1 MAARHLPHVPEGA
14 VVLMIAIDATNTAH
28 PQAVRIA
35 GGPNQ
40 QITFTNNSGGTISIQ
55 FVPNPPGPTMFTNIT
70 GLANGMTDTQTANV
84 DLNGNGAV
92 NYYVYDANNNPYG
105 PFGIEIGNGPLYVSV
120 TYSAAKLAGQCTP
133 DPIALAPNA
142 HMVMYSTDYNYTV
155 KWPTSFGDPF
165 SPHLISVVPGA
176 PNNSAVQEV
185 ANLQSY
191 SYTVKSTNPAL
202 GTGNGGG
209 KVIVVGA

>member
-14 VVLMIAIDATNTAH
+14 VALTIAIDGTNTAH

-55 FVPNPPGPTMFTNIT
+55 FEPNPPGPTMFSNII
-70 GLANGMTDTQTANV
+70 GLANGATDTQTANV

-120 TYSAAKLAGQCTP
+120 TYNAAKVAGQCTP
-133 DPIALAPNA
+133 DPIALPSSA
-142 HMVMYSTDYNYTV
+142 HLVMYSTDYNYTV

-165 SPHLISVVPGA
+165 SPLLTSVVPGA
-176 PNNSAVQEV
+176 PNNSPVQEV

-191 SYTVKSTNPAL
+191 SYTVKSTNPVL

-209 KVIVVGA
+209 RVIVKGS